1 MAHPHPPV
9 KPASS
14 NKVYLLGHSRAV
26 VDAHSRRTA
35 QSCAAHLLPHLKPTH
50 KVLDVGCGPGSI
62 TTTLAPF
69 VPEGHVTGVDYSPE
83 VIALAERLAAAVPS
97 GVTNV
102 SFQTADA
109 FALPFADGT
118 FDVVHAHQVVQHV
131 ADPVGLLCEMRRV
144 AKPDGGIVAVREG
157 DAHIWFP
164 DESEQGPGRSL
175 GEWFALWMRM
185 ARDQRTEP
193 MTGRRLKRLGMR
205 AGFAS
210 QDIIVQA
217 GSIFFEK
224 ESLVQWCET
233 WARRLTESEFSTRA
247 LDGKYTT
254 REELESMA
262 KAWRE
267 FAQLDD
273 AWYNNTQGEAI
284 FFRRD

>member
-1 MAHPHPPV
+1 MAHPHPPI
-9 KPASS
+9 KPAPSP
-14 NKVYLLGHSRAV
+14 KVYIQGHSQAV

-35 QSCAAHLLPHLKPTH
+35 QTCAAYLLPHLKPSH

-69 VPEGHVTGVDYSPE
+69 VPEGHVTGVDYSAD
-83 VIALAERLAAAVPS
+83 VIAHAERLSAHSGAA
-97 GVTNV
+97 NV

-131 ADPVGLLCEMRRV
+131 ADPVGLLREMRRV

-164 DESEQGPGRSL
+164 DESEQGPGRTL
-175 GEWFALWMRM
+175 GVWFALWMRM
-185 ARDQRTEP
+185 ARDQGTEP
-193 MTGRRLKRLGMR
+193 MTGRRLKRLGMK
-205 AGFAS
+205 AGFAA
-210 QDIIVQA
+210 QDINVQA
-217 GSIFFEK
+217 GSNFFQQ
-224 ESLVQWCET
+224 ESLVHWCET
-233 WARRLTESEFSTRA
+233 WARRMTESEFATRA
-247 LDGKYTT
+247 LDGNYTT
-254 REELESMA
+254 KEELENLA

-267 FAQLDD
+267 FVQLDD

-284 FFRRD
+284 FTRRD